1 MKKKIFIFFGIILLI
16 ILLLFLGYF
25 LYEKSLENTIDN
37 TTFQIKNNNDVEVY
51 SDVKVSSFIYDLK
64 GTLIDDF
71 SIDTKELGE
80 KEITFSYK
88 NEKGHRRRGNFNINV
103 VDTTNPVILLK
114 NSYSVVEGY
123 NKNLTDVIMSFDNYD
138 SKPNREI
145 IGEYDLNK
153 PGTYN
158 LEYKITDS
166 SGNVTSKQFKLN
178 VLKKSKSDTQVK
190 KTYTYFKDVVSNYK
204 NNDTSIGIDVS
215 KWQGNIDFNKLKE
228 NGVEFVI
235 IRIGTQDG
243 FDGEILEDVY
253 FKNNI
258 EKAKEAGLDVGLYF
272 YSYAKTKEEVLEQA
286 KWIIKK
292 LDGMKLELPIAY
304 DWESWNSFNKTN
316 LSLYEFNELAYTF
329 MNYIEKNGYKS
340 MLYGSK
346 YYLINVFST
355 DKTVWLAHYTNKTD
369 YDGKYYI
376 WQMCNDG
383 IVSGINGYV
392 DIDILY
398 KNEED

>member
-1 MKKKIFIFFGIILLI
+1 MLCSLLLI
-16 ILLLFLGYF
+16 TSG
-25 LYEKSLENTIDN
+25 K
-37 TTFQIKNNNDVEVY
+37 
-51 SDVKVSSFIYDLK
+51 
-64 GTLIDDF
+64 
-71 SIDTKELGE
+71 
-80 KEITFSYK
+80 KEIIFSYN
-88 NEKGHRRRGNFNINV
+88 NEDGHKRRGSFYINV
-103 VDTTNPVILLK
+103 VDTTNPVILLSD
-114 NSYSVVEGY
+114 SYSVTVGY
-123 NKNLTDVIMSFDNYD
+123 NKKLTDVIMSFDNYD

-145 IGEYDLNK
+145 IGEYDLNI
-153 PGTYN
+153 PGIYN

-178 VLKKSKSDTQVK
+178 VLKKSKSDTSVK

-235 IRIGTQDG
+235 IRIGTQNG

-286 KWIIKK
+286 KWIIDK

-304 DWESWNSFNKTN
+304 DWESWNSFNTTN

-383 IVSGINGYV
+383 KVSGINGYV

-398 KNEED
+398 KNEKD

>member
-1 MKKKIFIFFGIILLI
+1 MKKKIFIVVCIILLI
-16 ILLLFLGYF
+16 ICGVFLCNF
-25 LYEKSLENTIDN
+25 IHEKSLENTIDN
-37 TTFQIKNNNDVEVY
+37 TKFQIKNNKDIEVY

-64 GTLIDDF
+64 GTLIEDF
-71 SIDTKELGE
+71 SIDTKELGK
-80 KEITFSYK
+80 KEIIFSYN
-88 NEKGHRRRGNFNINV
+88 NEDGHKRRGSFYINV
-103 VDTTNPVILLK
+103 VDTTNPVILLSD
-114 NSYSVVEGY
+114 SYSVTVGY

-153 PGTYN
+153 PGIYN
-158 LEYKITDS
+158 LEYRITDS

-178 VLKKSKSDTQVK
+178 VLKKSKSDTSVK

-235 IRIGTQDG
+235 IRIGTQNG
-243 FDGEILEDVY
+243 FE
-253 FKNNI
+253 NNI
-258 EKAKEAGLDVGLYF
+258 EKAKKAGLDVGLYF

-286 KWIIKK
+286 KWIIDK

-304 DWESWNSFNKTN
+304 DWESWNSFNTTN

-369 YDGKYYI
+369 YEGKYYI

-383 IVSGINGYV
+383 KVSGINGYV

-398 KNEED
+398 KNEKD